1 MSIHSKNFDLPQMT
15 DHDAME
21 DVALENEEINGS
33 VDMEEQGV
41 DGMGFEEFKNEADY
55 VAPEDVSPETVEG
68 LKQRRITSKVGRAI
82 FRLQSIL
89 Q

>member
-1 MSIHSKNFDLPQMT
+1 MSTHSKNFELPQMT

-33 VDMEEQGV
+33 VEMEEQSV

-55 VAPEDVSPETVEG
+55 VAPEDVSPETVEE
-68 LKQRRITSKVGRAI
+68 LKQKQIMSKVGRAI